1 MSATEY
7 KLIAYSRDVAI
18 VGRPKHTGYALV
30 EYVDGQPIRMKT
42 VEVTADSVIDEM
54 RFSQTNDWV
63 AVDEDLSNHDRIVPT
78 QVYESGSWFTPDRN
92 WVDDRGYKSA
102 VLPIE
107 GDASD
112 IFNKISQNADL
123 FNKLADE
130 GIGFS
135 YDALNQNCNSWCNY
149 INDKYFSE
157 IDIFNE
163 LNSINGAN
171 AYIGSNKSFPH
182 FSGYVGNPVSMI
194 ALLDFMRNQALL
206 ENIEKTQEYMETVIS
221 GEKIFVDAFQTPTE
235 IVCNVRD
242 AEGNI
247 CKISTRIKA
256 EPPFYGLGNNFE
268 TAEVTKSPL
277 VVDLDGDGVE
287 TVGVSEGVYFDHDGN
302 GFAEKSGWVGK
313 DDGILVR
320 DINNNGTIDNGTELF
335 GNNSVLSSGAK
346 AANGFEALKELDSN
360 KDGVFNSSDEAW
372 NTVKVWKDSNQNGIV
387 DNSELLSLEQANI
400 AGINLNYNEQE
411 LVDGN
416 GNTHAQTGTI
426 IKTDGSSGTIT
437 DVWFDADTADTID
450 QAEVIIPDDIK
461 SLPDV
466 SGFGNVH
473 SLQAAMALDE
483 SGELKALVEQFMSET
498 NVSARNALLNDI
510 IYHWAGVEDMDPF
523 GRTPSR
529 YNGTHY
535 LDDARKLEALEEFMG
550 RGYLGTWCWG
560 ERDPNPNRH
569 AVLFIHDAFDELK
582 EYVKNELLSQTHYKT
597 LLEKVTLTYDAA
609 TESWDIDVSQAVAVF
624 EEMFAADVLNTTL
637 MMREF
642 SEIIRTYTDLGV
654 EIIAAFNLL
663 GDENG
668 DVFEKELFKFGKSI
682 GTDGNDIIKDD
693 DFGSIIT
700 GLGGNDK
707 LYGNGGDDTIIGGAG
722 NDYMAGGDGE
732 DVYLFSKGFGNDEIN
747 ALAADGKK
755 DVIEF
760 DETIMPSNVSIGRQ
774 DFDLILTITYDDGT
788 LADSIR
794 VHSYFQEQGTSSA
807 TLAAIKFSD
816 GTSWDYEY
824 AITHW
829 NSIPGIDG
837 GVTMEGNDSKNNLT
851 GTTMN
856 DILVGNGGNDT
867 LDAKGGS
874 DVLAGGKG
882 DDILNGGQGDD
893 AYVWNLGDGF
903 DTIIDGGNFDKII
916 FGKGI
921 KFEDLTFRYEDFG
934 LNIYVNGDETQG
946 MRILGQFQYTSNVIE
961 DLHFYDGT
969 VVHLSEIGLTLT
981 QTDEKEIINGTIY
994 DDIIYAKGGNDSIY
1008 ADKGNDV
1015 IYAGDGNDYI
1025 QCVAGNNYIDCGD
1038 GNDSVSG
1045 SGGDDYIIGGKG
1057 DDSLHGTSG
1066 DDTYVWNLGDGF
1078 DSIGDSS
1085 GTDVIQFGAGVTFDD
1100 LSFRGEGNNLLIFVK
1115 GDETQGMSIGNF
1127 FYSSSNHIEYLKF
1140 ADGSDVRLDEI
1151 GLTLIQTDAK
1161 DDIKGTKY
1169 DDVVY
1174 LNGGDDY
1181 IYADEGNDIIYGGE
1195 GNDHINGVG
1204 GEDYMDGGAG
1214 DDTLVGG
1221 NDSDTLIGGLG
1232 NDTLQGSSGDDIY
1245 IYNRGDGLDTII
1257 DGTGTGDTLVFGE
1270 GISMDD
1276 FSFRAEGNDLY
1287 MIINGDET
1295 QGIIFKNFFYYS
1307 NNKIEYFQFADGSTV
1322 RFDQHDLTLHQL
1334 SKTNGLLMFGTNDTV
1349 YLNNEDNS
1357 IRTQGG
1363 NDVVYGGDG
1372 NDYIDGDLG
1381 NDILYGGAGNDT
1393 LKGGDGDD
1401 ILCGGTGDDYIEG
1414 GYSGNDIFIYN
1425 LGDGFDTIYDNQG
1438 NNDVLKFGDG
1448 ITLNDLS
1455 FTREDNN
1462 VRITINGD
1470 ENQGVLLKDFYYYR
1484 GTHKVDNLEFSDGTV
1499 IGTEAAMQL
1508 TQALSTF
1515 GADSG
1520 SRTDMSEAGGTV
1532 SEMYDLACGYDL
1544 TKKAV

>member
-1 MSATEY
+1 MNTITSQTEE
-7 KLIAYSRDVAI
+7 KSFREQISDFMDEYSKSIGFAEGFTSSLVSDSILKTIEDTIKNNKYTQLSSELTSSLGGLKEQINLSQMNTALGTLSKAI
-18 VGRPKHTGYALV
+18 KVLPAVSLANSLYEDWQQGNDYPYET
-30 EYVDGQPIRMKT
+30 MKT
-42 VEVTADSVIDEM
+42 ALAITAGIIIGGWCGGLLLPAIGAGLVGSLIDNYWDDIKNKFDELLGVKDKLVSL
-54 RFSQTNDWV
+54 FS
-63 AVDEDLSNHDRIVPT
+63 
-78 QVYESGSWFTPDRN
+78 
-92 WVDDRGYKSA
+92 
-102 VLPIE
+102 
-107 GDASD
+107 
-112 IFNKISQNADL
+112 
-123 FNKLADE
+123 
-130 GIGFS
+130 
-135 YDALNQNCNSWCNY
+135 
-149 INDKYFSE
+149 
-157 IDIFNE
+157 
-163 LNSINGAN
+163 
-171 AYIGSNKSFPH
+171 
-182 FSGYVGNPVSMI
+182 
-194 ALLDFMRNQALL
+194 
-206 ENIEKTQEYMETVIS
+206 
-221 GEKIFVDAFQTPTE
+221 
-235 IVCNVRD
+235 
-242 AEGNI
+242 
-247 CKISTRIKA
+247 
-256 EPPFYGLGNNFE
+256 

-335 GNNSVLSSGAK
+335 GNNSVLSSGENAL
-346 AANGFEALKELDSN
+346 NGFEALKELDSN

-466 SGFGNVH
+466 PGFGNVH

-609 TESWDIDVSQAVAVF
+609 TESWDIDVSQAVAAF

-637 MMREF
+637 VMREF
-642 SEIIRTYTDLGV
+642 SEIISTYTDLGD

-663 GDENG
+663 GDEYG
-668 DVFEKELFKFGKSI
+668 DIFERELFKFGQSI
-682 GTDGNDIIKDD
+682 GTDENDVIKDD
-693 DFGSIIT
+693 DVGSIIT

-747 ALAADGKK
+747 TLAADGKK

-837 GVTMEGNDSKNNLT
+837 GVTMEGNDKANNLN
-851 GTTMN
+851 GTAMD

-867 LDAKGGS
+867 LRGNAGNDVLKGGS
-874 DVLAGGKG
+874 
-882 DDILNGGQGDD
+882 
-893 AYVWNLGDGF
+893 
-903 DTIIDGGNFDKII
+903 
-916 FGKGI
+916 
-921 KFEDLTFRYEDFG
+921 
-934 LNIYVNGDETQG
+934 
-946 MRILGQFQYTSNVIE
+946 
-961 DLHFYDGT
+961 
-969 VVHLSEIGLTLT
+969 
-981 QTDEKEIINGTIY
+981 
-994 DDIIYAKGGNDSIY
+994 
-1008 ADKGNDV
+1008 
-1015 IYAGDGNDYI
+1015 GNDY
-1025 QCVAGNNYIDCGD
+1025 
-1038 GNDSVSG
+1038 
-1045 SGGDDYIIGGKG
+1045 
-1057 DDSLHGTSG
+1057 
-1066 DDTYVWNLGDGF
+1066 
-1078 DSIGDSS
+1078 
-1085 GTDVIQFGAGVTFDD
+1085 
-1100 LSFRGEGNNLLIFVK
+1100 
-1115 GDETQGMSIGNF
+1115 
-1127 FYSSSNHIEYLKF
+1127 
-1140 ADGSDVRLDEI
+1140 LD
-1151 GLTLIQTDAK
+1151 
-1161 DDIKGTKY
+1161 
-1169 DDVVY
+1169 
-1174 LNGGDDY
+1174 
-1181 IYADEGNDIIYGGE
+1181 GGE
-1195 GNDHINGVG
+1195 GND
-1204 GEDYMDGGAG
+1204 
-1214 DDTLVGG
+1214 T
-1221 NDSDTLIGGLG
+1221 
-1232 NDTLQGSSGDDIY
+1232 Y
-1245 IYNRGDGLDTII
+1245 IWNY
-1257 DGTGTGDTLVFGE
+1257 
-1270 GISMDD
+1270 
-1276 FSFRAEGNDLY
+1276 
-1287 MIINGDET
+1287 
-1295 QGIIFKNFFYYS
+1295 
-1307 NNKIEYFQFADGSTV
+1307 
-1322 RFDQHDLTLHQL
+1322 
-1334 SKTNGLLMFGTNDTV
+1334 
-1349 YLNNEDNS
+1349 
-1357 IRTQGG
+1357 
-1363 NDVVYGGDG
+1363 
-1372 NDYIDGDLG
+1372 
-1381 NDILYGGAGNDT
+1381 
-1393 LKGGDGDD
+1393 
-1401 ILCGGTGDDYIEG
+1401 
-1414 GYSGNDIFIYN
+1414 
-1425 LGDGFDTIYDNQG
+1425 GDGFDTIYDTS
-1438 NNDVLKFGDG
+1438 NNDTIVFGKGISFRDLVFRSVGQTLLILVDGDEQQGVKISSFFYNINNKIENLRFYDGTIVHLSDIGLTLQQTDAKESVYGSGFDDVIHANGGDDVVWGKGGNDIIYGGAGDDNLYGGNGEDILFGGAGNDDMNGEDGRDIYLYNLGDG
-1448 ITLNDLS
+1448 LDTIYDGASSKEEGDIIRFGEGISLDDITFETDGSSLKMIL
-1455 FTREDNN
+1455 
-1462 VRITINGD
+1462 NGD
-1470 ENQGVLLKDFYYYR
+1470 ETQGLILRSFFSTYDDNAKNKVLEFADGSQVMMNKR
-1484 GTHKVDNLEFSDGTV
+1484 GYELVMTKAGSLTATNYDDIIHVTEESTRVWGKGGNDIIYGGAGDDDLRGEGGNDELYGGAGDDNLYGGNGDDILFGGAGNDYMNGEDGRDIYLYNLGDGLDTIYDGASSKEEGDIIRFGEGISLDDITFETDGSSLKMILNGDETQGLILRSFFSTYDDNAKNKVLEFADGSQVMMNKRGYELVMTKAGSLTATNYDDIIHVTEESTRVWGKGGNDIIYGGAGDDDLRGEGGNDELYGGAGDDNLYGGNGDDILFGGAGNDYMNGEDGRDIYLYNLGDGLDTIYDGASSKEEGDIIRFGEGISLDDITFETDGSSLKMILNGDETQGLILRSFFSTYDDNAKNKVLEFVDGTK
-1499 IGTEAAMQL
+1499 INLLTNPPSLSSQNASDLL

-1520 SRTDMSEAGGTV
+1520 SRTDMSETGGTV

-1544 TKKAV
+1544 TKKTA

>member
-1 MSATEY
+1 MTEISQEDKKAIDNLFD
-7 KLIAYSRDVAI
+7 KLEAAFTTGTEVTLTKIGDCVSKMPIDDLRPLGGLVKKYGYYGAFLAIQQSIEQRDLGF
-18 VGRPKHTGYALV
+18 VGKYAL
-30 EYVDGQPIRMKT
+30 GTGI
-42 VEVTADSVIDEM
+42 
-54 RFSQTNDWV
+54 
-63 AVDEDLSNHDRIVPT
+63 AVLLIPATYGILSTTLLACTIGVLVDLSWD
-78 QVYESGSWFTPDRN
+78 Y
-92 WVDDRGYKSA
+92 
-102 VLPIE
+102 IE
-107 GDASD
+107 EHKDD
-112 IFNKISQNADL
+112 IFNKLKSMLAEAGLEIEENGNFKVNLDLVTEYHSSYVNPMFISSL
-123 FNKLADE
+123 K
-130 GIGFS
+130 
-135 YDALNQNCNSWCNY
+135 
-149 INDKYFSE
+149 
-157 IDIFNE
+157 E
-163 LNSINGAN
+163 L
-171 AYIGSNKSFPH
+171 
-182 FSGYVGNPVSMI
+182 
-194 ALLDFMRNQALL
+194 
-206 ENIEKTQEYMETVIS
+206 
-221 GEKIFVDAFQTPTE
+221 
-235 IVCNVRD
+235 
-242 AEGNI
+242 
-247 CKISTRIKA
+247 
-256 EPPFYGLGNNFE
+256 YG
-268 TAEVTKSPL
+268 TAEVTRSPL

-335 GNNSVLSSGAK
+335 GNNSVLSSGENAL
-346 AANGFEALKELDSN
+346 NGFEALKELDSN

-609 TESWDIDVSQAVAVF
+609 TESWDIDVSQAVAAF

-668 DVFEKELFKFGKSI
+668 DVFERELFKFGKSI

-807 TLAAIKFSD
+807 TLAA
-816 GTSWDYEY
+816 
-824 AITHW
+824 
-829 NSIPGIDG
+829 N
-837 GVTMEGNDSKNNLT
+837 
-851 GTTMN
+851 
-856 DILVGNGGNDT
+856 
-867 LDAKGGS
+867 
-874 DVLAGGKG
+874 
-882 DDILNGGQGDD
+882 
-893 AYVWNLGDGF
+893 
-903 DTIIDGGNFDKII
+903 
-916 FGKGI
+916 
-921 KFEDLTFRYEDFG
+921 
-934 LNIYVNGDETQG
+934 
-946 MRILGQFQYTSNVIE
+946 
-961 DLHFYDGT
+961 
-969 VVHLSEIGLTLT
+969 
-981 QTDEKEIINGTIY
+981 
-994 DDIIYAKGGNDSIY
+994 
-1008 ADKGNDV
+1008 
-1015 IYAGDGNDYI
+1015 
-1025 QCVAGNNYIDCGD
+1025 
-1038 GNDSVSG
+1038 
-1045 SGGDDYIIGGKG
+1045 
-1057 DDSLHGTSG
+1057 
-1066 DDTYVWNLGDGF
+1066 
-1078 DSIGDSS
+1078 
-1085 GTDVIQFGAGVTFDD
+1085 
-1100 LSFRGEGNNLLIFVK
+1100 
-1115 GDETQGMSIGNF
+1115 
-1127 FYSSSNHIEYLKF
+1127 
-1140 ADGSDVRLDEI
+1140 
-1151 GLTLIQTDAK
+1151 
-1161 DDIKGTKY
+1161 
-1169 DDVVY
+1169 
-1174 LNGGDDY
+1174 
-1181 IYADEGNDIIYGGE
+1181 
-1195 GNDHINGVG
+1195 
-1204 GEDYMDGGAG
+1204 
-1214 DDTLVGG
+1214 
-1221 NDSDTLIGGLG
+1221 
-1232 NDTLQGSSGDDIY
+1232 
-1245 IYNRGDGLDTII
+1245 
-1257 DGTGTGDTLVFGE
+1257 
-1270 GISMDD
+1270 
-1276 FSFRAEGNDLY
+1276 
-1287 MIINGDET
+1287 
-1295 QGIIFKNFFYYS
+1295 
-1307 NNKIEYFQFADGSTV
+1307 
-1322 RFDQHDLTLHQL
+1322 
-1334 SKTNGLLMFGTNDTV
+1334 
-1349 YLNNEDNS
+1349 
-1357 IRTQGG
+1357 
-1363 NDVVYGGDG
+1363 
-1372 NDYIDGDLG
+1372 
-1381 NDILYGGAGNDT
+1381 
-1393 LKGGDGDD
+1393 
-1401 ILCGGTGDDYIEG
+1401 
-1414 GYSGNDIFIYN
+1414 
-1425 LGDGFDTIYDNQG
+1425 
-1438 NNDVLKFGDG
+1438 
-1448 ITLNDLS
+1448 
-1455 FTREDNN
+1455 
-1462 VRITINGD
+1462 
-1470 ENQGVLLKDFYYYR
+1470 
-1484 GTHKVDNLEFSDGTV
+1484 
-1499 IGTEAAMQL
+1499 
-1508 TQALSTF
+1508 
-1515 GADSG
+1515 
-1520 SRTDMSEAGGTV
+1520 
-1532 SEMYDLACGYDL
+1532 
-1544 TKKAV
+1544 

>member
-1 MSATEY
+1 MTEISQEDKKAIDNLFD
-7 KLIAYSRDVAI
+7 KLEAAFTTGTEVTLTKIGDCVSKMPIDDLRPLGGLVKKYGYYGAFLAIQQSIEQRDLGS
-18 VGRPKHTGYALV
+18 VGKYAL
-30 EYVDGQPIRMKT
+30 GTGI
-42 VEVTADSVIDEM
+42 
-54 RFSQTNDWV
+54 
-63 AVDEDLSNHDRIVPT
+63 AVLLIPATYGILSTTLLACTIGVLVDLSWD
-78 QVYESGSWFTPDRN
+78 Y
-92 WVDDRGYKSA
+92 
-102 VLPIE
+102 IE
-107 GDASD
+107 EHKDD
-112 IFNKISQNADL
+112 IFNKLKSMLAEAGLEIEENGNFKVNLDLVTEYHSSYVNPMFISSL
-123 FNKLADE
+123 K
-130 GIGFS
+130 
-135 YDALNQNCNSWCNY
+135 
-149 INDKYFSE
+149 
-157 IDIFNE
+157 E
-163 LNSINGAN
+163 L
-171 AYIGSNKSFPH
+171 
-182 FSGYVGNPVSMI
+182 
-194 ALLDFMRNQALL
+194 
-206 ENIEKTQEYMETVIS
+206 
-221 GEKIFVDAFQTPTE
+221 
-235 IVCNVRD
+235 
-242 AEGNI
+242 
-247 CKISTRIKA
+247 
-256 EPPFYGLGNNFE
+256 YG
-268 TAEVTKSPL
+268 TAEVTRSPL

-335 GNNSVLSSGAK
+335 GNNSVLSSGENAL
-346 AANGFEALKELDSN
+346 NGFEALKELDSN

-609 TESWDIDVSQAVAVF
+609 TESWDIDVSQAVAAF

-642 SEIIRTYTDLGV
+642 SEIISTYTDLSD

-668 DVFEKELFKFGKSI
+668 DIFERELFKFGKSI

-747 ALAADGKK
+747 ALAADSKK

-837 GVTMEGNDSKNNLT
+837 GVTMEGNDKSNNLN
-851 GTTMN
+851 GTAMN

-874 DVLAGGKG
+874 DVL
-882 DDILNGGQGDD
+882 
-893 AYVWNLGDGF
+893 
-903 DTIIDGGNFDKII
+903 
-916 FGKGI
+916 
-921 KFEDLTFRYEDFG
+921 
-934 LNIYVNGDETQG
+934 
-946 MRILGQFQYTSNVIE
+946 
-961 DLHFYDGT
+961 
-969 VVHLSEIGLTLT
+969 
-981 QTDEKEIINGTIY
+981 
-994 DDIIYAKGGNDSIY
+994 KGGS
-1008 ADKGNDV
+1008 
-1015 IYAGDGNDYI
+1015 GNDY
-1025 QCVAGNNYIDCGD
+1025 
-1038 GNDSVSG
+1038 
-1045 SGGDDYIIGGKG
+1045 
-1057 DDSLHGTSG
+1057 
-1066 DDTYVWNLGDGF
+1066 
-1078 DSIGDSS
+1078 
-1085 GTDVIQFGAGVTFDD
+1085 
-1100 LSFRGEGNNLLIFVK
+1100 
-1115 GDETQGMSIGNF
+1115 
-1127 FYSSSNHIEYLKF
+1127 
-1140 ADGSDVRLDEI
+1140 LD
-1151 GLTLIQTDAK
+1151 
-1161 DDIKGTKY
+1161 
-1169 DDVVY
+1169 
-1174 LNGGDDY
+1174 
-1181 IYADEGNDIIYGGE
+1181 GGE
-1195 GNDHINGVG
+1195 GND
-1204 GEDYMDGGAG
+1204 
-1214 DDTLVGG
+1214 T
-1221 NDSDTLIGGLG
+1221 
-1232 NDTLQGSSGDDIY
+1232 Y
-1245 IYNRGDGLDTII
+1245 IWNY
-1257 DGTGTGDTLVFGE
+1257 
-1270 GISMDD
+1270 
-1276 FSFRAEGNDLY
+1276 
-1287 MIINGDET
+1287 
-1295 QGIIFKNFFYYS
+1295 
-1307 NNKIEYFQFADGSTV
+1307 
-1322 RFDQHDLTLHQL
+1322 
-1334 SKTNGLLMFGTNDTV
+1334 
-1349 YLNNEDNS
+1349 
-1357 IRTQGG
+1357 
-1363 NDVVYGGDG
+1363 
-1372 NDYIDGDLG
+1372 
-1381 NDILYGGAGNDT
+1381 
-1393 LKGGDGDD
+1393 
-1401 ILCGGTGDDYIEG
+1401 
-1414 GYSGNDIFIYN
+1414 
-1425 LGDGFDTIYDNQG
+1425 GDGFDTIYDTS
-1438 NNDVLKFGDG
+1438 NNDTIVFGKGISFRDLVFRSVGQTLLILVDGDEQQGVKISSFFYNINNKIENLHFYDGTIVRLSDIGLTLQQTDAQESVYGSEFDDVIHANGGDDVVWGKGGNDIIYGGAGDDDLRGEGGNDELYGGAGDDNLYGGNGDDILSGGAGNDDMNGEDGRDIYLYNLGDG
-1448 ITLNDLS
+1448 LDTIYDGASSKEEGDIIRFGEGISLDDITFETDGSSLKMIL
-1455 FTREDNN
+1455 
-1462 VRITINGD
+1462 NGD
-1470 ENQGVLLKDFYYYR
+1470 ETQGLILRSFFNTYDDNAKN
-1484 GTHKVDNLEFSDGTV
+1484 KVLEFADGTK
-1499 IGTEAAMQL
+1499 INLLTNPPSLSSQNASDLL

-1520 SRTDMSEAGGTV
+1520 SRTDMSESGGTV

-1544 TKKAV
+1544 TKKTA

>member
-335 GNNSVLSSGAK
+335 GNNSVLSSGENAL
-346 AANGFEALKELDSN
+346 NGFEALKELDSN

-609 TESWDIDVSQAVAVF
+609 TESWDIDVSQAVAAF

-637 MMREF
+637 VMREF

-668 DVFEKELFKFGKSI
+668 DIFERELFKFGKSI

-707 LYGNGGDDTIIGGAG
+707 LYGNGGDDTIIGGVG
-722 NDYMAGGDGE
+722 NDYMVGGDGE

-747 ALAADGKK
+747 TLAADGKK

-837 GVTMEGNDSKNNLT
+837 GVTMEGNDKANNLN
-851 GTTMN
+851 GTAMD

-867 LDAKGGS
+867 LRGNAGNDVLKGGS
-874 DVLAGGKG
+874 
-882 DDILNGGQGDD
+882 
-893 AYVWNLGDGF
+893 
-903 DTIIDGGNFDKII
+903 
-916 FGKGI
+916 
-921 KFEDLTFRYEDFG
+921 
-934 LNIYVNGDETQG
+934 
-946 MRILGQFQYTSNVIE
+946 
-961 DLHFYDGT
+961 
-969 VVHLSEIGLTLT
+969 
-981 QTDEKEIINGTIY
+981 
-994 DDIIYAKGGNDSIY
+994 
-1008 ADKGNDV
+1008 
-1015 IYAGDGNDYI
+1015 GNDY
-1025 QCVAGNNYIDCGD
+1025 
-1038 GNDSVSG
+1038 
-1045 SGGDDYIIGGKG
+1045 
-1057 DDSLHGTSG
+1057 
-1066 DDTYVWNLGDGF
+1066 
-1078 DSIGDSS
+1078 
-1085 GTDVIQFGAGVTFDD
+1085 
-1100 LSFRGEGNNLLIFVK
+1100 
-1115 GDETQGMSIGNF
+1115 
-1127 FYSSSNHIEYLKF
+1127 
-1140 ADGSDVRLDEI
+1140 LD
-1151 GLTLIQTDAK
+1151 
-1161 DDIKGTKY
+1161 
-1169 DDVVY
+1169 
-1174 LNGGDDY
+1174 
-1181 IYADEGNDIIYGGE
+1181 GGE
-1195 GNDHINGVG
+1195 GND
-1204 GEDYMDGGAG
+1204 
-1214 DDTLVGG
+1214 T
-1221 NDSDTLIGGLG
+1221 
-1232 NDTLQGSSGDDIY
+1232 Y
-1245 IYNRGDGLDTII
+1245 IWNY
-1257 DGTGTGDTLVFGE
+1257 
-1270 GISMDD
+1270 
-1276 FSFRAEGNDLY
+1276 
-1287 MIINGDET
+1287 
-1295 QGIIFKNFFYYS
+1295 
-1307 NNKIEYFQFADGSTV
+1307 
-1322 RFDQHDLTLHQL
+1322 
-1334 SKTNGLLMFGTNDTV
+1334 
-1349 YLNNEDNS
+1349 
-1357 IRTQGG
+1357 
-1363 NDVVYGGDG
+1363 
-1372 NDYIDGDLG
+1372 
-1381 NDILYGGAGNDT
+1381 
-1393 LKGGDGDD
+1393 
-1401 ILCGGTGDDYIEG
+1401 
-1414 GYSGNDIFIYN
+1414 
-1425 LGDGFDTIYDNQG
+1425 GDGFDTIYDTS
-1438 NNDVLKFGDG
+1438 NNDTIVFGKGISFRDLVFRSVGQTLLILVDGDEQQGVKISSFFYNINNKIENLRFYDGTIVHLSDIGLTLQQTDAKESVYGSGFDDVIHANGGDDVVWGKGGNDIIYGGAGDDDLRGEGGNDELYGGAGDDNLYGGNGDDILSGGAGNDDMNGEDGRDIYLYNLGDCLDTIYDGASSKEEGDIIRFGEGISLDDITFETDGSNLKM
-1448 ITLNDLS
+1448 IL
-1455 FTREDNN
+1455 
-1462 VRITINGD
+1462 NGD
-1470 ENQGVLLKDFYYYR
+1470 ETQGLILRSFFNTYDDNAKNKVLEFADGSQVMMNKR
-1484 GTHKVDNLEFSDGTV
+1484 GYELVMTKAGSLTATNYDDIIHVTEESTRVWGKGGNDIIYGGAGDDDLRGEGGNDELYGGAGDDNLYGGNGDDILSGGAGNDDMNGEDGRDIYLYNLGDCLDTIYDGASSKEEGDIIRFGEGISLDDITFETDGSNLKMILNGDETQGLILRSFFNTYDDNAKNKVLEFADGTK
-1499 IGTEAAMQL
+1499 INLLTNPPSFSSQNASDLL

-1520 SRTDMSEAGGTV
+1520 SRTDISEAGGTV

-1544 TKKAV
+1544 TKKTA

>member
-1 MSATEY
+1 MNTITSQTEE
-7 KLIAYSRDVAI
+7 KSFREQISDFMDEYSKSIGFAEGFTSSLVSDSILKTIEDTIKNNKYTQLSSELTSSLGGLKEQINLSQMNTALGTLSKAI
-18 VGRPKHTGYALV
+18 KVLPAVSLANSLYEDWQQGNDYPYET
-30 EYVDGQPIRMKT
+30 MKT
-42 VEVTADSVIDEM
+42 ALAITAGIIIGGWCGGLLLPAIGAGLVGSLIDNYWDDIKNKFDELLGVKDKLVSL
-54 RFSQTNDWV
+54 FS
-63 AVDEDLSNHDRIVPT
+63 
-78 QVYESGSWFTPDRN
+78 
-92 WVDDRGYKSA
+92 
-102 VLPIE
+102 
-107 GDASD
+107 
-112 IFNKISQNADL
+112 
-123 FNKLADE
+123 
-130 GIGFS
+130 
-135 YDALNQNCNSWCNY
+135 
-149 INDKYFSE
+149 
-157 IDIFNE
+157 
-163 LNSINGAN
+163 
-171 AYIGSNKSFPH
+171 
-182 FSGYVGNPVSMI
+182 
-194 ALLDFMRNQALL
+194 
-206 ENIEKTQEYMETVIS
+206 
-221 GEKIFVDAFQTPTE
+221 
-235 IVCNVRD
+235 
-242 AEGNI
+242 
-247 CKISTRIKA
+247 
-256 EPPFYGLGNNFE
+256 

-335 GNNSVLSSGAK
+335 GNNSVLSSGENAL
-346 AANGFEALKELDSN
+346 NGFEALKELDSN

-609 TESWDIDVSQAVAVF
+609 TESWDIDVSQAVAAF

-637 MMREF
+637 VMREF
-642 SEIIRTYTDLGV
+642 SEIISTYTDLGD

-663 GDENG
+663 GDEYG
-668 DVFEKELFKFGKSI
+668 DIFERELFKFGQSI
-682 GTDGNDIIKDD
+682 GTDENDVIKDD
-693 DFGSIIT
+693 DVGSIIT

-747 ALAADGKK
+747 TLAADGKK

-837 GVTMEGNDSKNNLT
+837 GVTMEGNDKANNLN
-851 GTTMN
+851 GTAMD

-867 LDAKGGS
+867 LRGNAGNDVLKGGS
-874 DVLAGGKG
+874 
-882 DDILNGGQGDD
+882 
-893 AYVWNLGDGF
+893 
-903 DTIIDGGNFDKII
+903 
-916 FGKGI
+916 
-921 KFEDLTFRYEDFG
+921 
-934 LNIYVNGDETQG
+934 
-946 MRILGQFQYTSNVIE
+946 
-961 DLHFYDGT
+961 
-969 VVHLSEIGLTLT
+969 
-981 QTDEKEIINGTIY
+981 
-994 DDIIYAKGGNDSIY
+994 
-1008 ADKGNDV
+1008 
-1015 IYAGDGNDYI
+1015 GNDY
-1025 QCVAGNNYIDCGD
+1025 
-1038 GNDSVSG
+1038 
-1045 SGGDDYIIGGKG
+1045 
-1057 DDSLHGTSG
+1057 
-1066 DDTYVWNLGDGF
+1066 
-1078 DSIGDSS
+1078 
-1085 GTDVIQFGAGVTFDD
+1085 
-1100 LSFRGEGNNLLIFVK
+1100 
-1115 GDETQGMSIGNF
+1115 
-1127 FYSSSNHIEYLKF
+1127 
-1140 ADGSDVRLDEI
+1140 LD
-1151 GLTLIQTDAK
+1151 
-1161 DDIKGTKY
+1161 
-1169 DDVVY
+1169 
-1174 LNGGDDY
+1174 
-1181 IYADEGNDIIYGGE
+1181 GGE
-1195 GNDHINGVG
+1195 GND
-1204 GEDYMDGGAG
+1204 
-1214 DDTLVGG
+1214 T
-1221 NDSDTLIGGLG
+1221 
-1232 NDTLQGSSGDDIY
+1232 Y
-1245 IYNRGDGLDTII
+1245 IWNY
-1257 DGTGTGDTLVFGE
+1257 
-1270 GISMDD
+1270 
-1276 FSFRAEGNDLY
+1276 
-1287 MIINGDET
+1287 
-1295 QGIIFKNFFYYS
+1295 
-1307 NNKIEYFQFADGSTV
+1307 
-1322 RFDQHDLTLHQL
+1322 
-1334 SKTNGLLMFGTNDTV
+1334 
-1349 YLNNEDNS
+1349 
-1357 IRTQGG
+1357 
-1363 NDVVYGGDG
+1363 
-1372 NDYIDGDLG
+1372 
-1381 NDILYGGAGNDT
+1381 
-1393 LKGGDGDD
+1393 
-1401 ILCGGTGDDYIEG
+1401 
-1414 GYSGNDIFIYN
+1414 
-1425 LGDGFDTIYDNQG
+1425 GDGFDTIYDTS
-1438 NNDVLKFGDG
+1438 NNDTIVFGKGISFRDLVFRSVGQTLLILVDGDEQQGVKISSFFYNINNKIENLRFYDGTIVHLSDIGLTLQQTDAKESVYGSGFDDVIHANGGDDVVWGKGGNDIIYGGAGDDNLYGGNGEDILFGGAGNDDMNGEDGRDIYLYNLGDG
-1448 ITLNDLS
+1448 LDTIYDGASSKEEGDIIRFGEGISLDDITFETDGSSLKMIL
-1455 FTREDNN
+1455 
-1462 VRITINGD
+1462 NGD
-1470 ENQGVLLKDFYYYR
+1470 ETQGLILRSFFSTYDDNAKNKVLEFADGSQVMMNKR
-1484 GTHKVDNLEFSDGTV
+1484 GYELVMTKAGSLTATNYDDIIHVTEESTRVWGKGGNDIIYGGAGDDDLRGEGGNDELYGGAGDDNLYGGNGDDILFGGAGNDYMNGEDGRDIYLYNLGDGLDTIYDGASSKEEGDIIRFGEGISLDDITFETDGSSLKMILNGDETQGLILRSFFSTYDDNAKNKVLEFADGSQVMMNKRGYELVMTKAGSLTATNYDDIIHVTEESTRVWGKGGNDIIYGGAGDDDLRGEGGNDELYGGAGDDNLYGGNGDDILFGGAGNDYMNGEDGRDIYLYNLGDGLDTIYDGASSKEEGDIIRFGEGISLDDITFETDGSSLKMILNGDETQGLILRSFFSTYDDNAKNKVLEFVDGTK
-1499 IGTEAAMQL
+1499 INLLTNPPSLSSQNASDLL

-1544 TKKAV
+1544 TKKTA